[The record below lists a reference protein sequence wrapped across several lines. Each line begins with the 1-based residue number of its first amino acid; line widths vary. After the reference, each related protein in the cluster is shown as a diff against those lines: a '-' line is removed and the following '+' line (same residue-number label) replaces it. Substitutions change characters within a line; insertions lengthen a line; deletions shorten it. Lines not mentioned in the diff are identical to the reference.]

1 MSMHACISTVLENSQ
16 DAFPSGIS
24 SLPAFPWRAPLE
36 RYGGSS
42 CSVFQGSMCS
52 PLVFLSNCDES
63 GFMKA
68 HFSCVLYFNVID
80 FFFP

>member
-1 MSMHACISTVLENSQ
+1 MGDLLALFSRVPCV
-16 DAFPSGIS
+16 P
-24 SLPAFPWRAPLE
+24 
-36 RYGGSS
+36 
-42 CSVFQGSMCS
+42 

-80 FFFP
+80 FFFFPRGCFLFFSKLPHCSIVRLQTEFPVFKLPS

>member
-1 MSMHACISTVLENSQ
+1 MGDLLALFSRVPCVT
-16 DAFPSGIS
+16 
-24 SLPAFPWRAPLE
+24 
-36 RYGGSS
+36 
-42 CSVFQGSMCS
+42 

-80 FFFP
+80 FFFSLEVVFCSFPSCLIVP